1 MLFSILRNPWLT
13 SDYPA
18 PGRWSTANL
27 LLLPLLFISAL
38 RAQETTQSAF
48 TQRLPIPPQLVGTRR
63 GGETV
68 YELSAQTGSRA
79 FFQDKDTLTF
89 GSNGDYLGPTL
100 RLRRG
105 EDVRI
110 RVGNELEEATTVH
123 WQSSRSGSSLVST
136 CATATSWST
145 RMTE

>member
-1 MLFSILRNPWLT
+1 
-13 SDYPA
+13 
-18 PGRWSTANL
+18 
-27 LLLPLLFISAL
+27 
-38 RAQETTQSAF
+38 
-48 TQRLPIPPQLVGTRR
+48 LVGTRW

-68 YELSAQTGSRA
+68 YELAAQTGSRA

-89 GSNGDYLGPTL
+89 GSNEDYLGPTL